1 MKCASTSE
9 RDADPVQH
17 AVTGR
22 AADADVGPR
31 LCGSSPFVKSSESLV
46 LALVVS
52 AFVVATCVML
62 FPRRIFLIRYFAEVG
77 PFWPPPAIRPL
88 ALPIVFSVTMGVLV
102 AGSKALPRLRQHPWR
117 AATGVFVLGV
127 TLNVALVAALVEG
140 ASAFYRR
147 AVVAGHGEFLIES
160 VLIQDLPD
168 TIRNYET
175 YVRSRPERI
184 FLAQKGPGVIS
195 FFYGL
200 RLIANT
206 PFVRELI
213 EPLAPTRDG
222 VRSWLSQRMANAT
235 VPSMGTNEID
245 DLRYLLALILI
256 AYPFLTYLP
265 VYIVFWLGKTYGD
278 VTLGLLAA
286 SLYLFVPVVS
296 LRVAHLDY
304 ALFPLLAVAVLAFFA
319 HGVERQRPS
328 FVVLSALIFVAYFTM
343 TLSAVSLLG
352 WLLPYCG
359 LVALERIR
367 LGKRV
372 SSAARESATA
382 LGIFALVCA
391 VPLVALHGALQ
402 FDAIERYTFARSIQR
417 SWVGSRVS
425 WFVFAWNLLE
435 YFLSFSLIYTT
446 FLFVQ
451 QWRSAR
457 RLATDTA
464 DALDRVALSWL
475 CLFLGLVAFGRQ
487 QGETDRLWAFLNPV
501 GCLIAARLLHDSVP
515 SKRLWLP
522 LLLFVLALGVARY
535 QLAYF

>member
-1 MKCASTSE
+1 LDPQAS
-9 RDADPVQH
+9 AH
-17 AVTGR
+17 L
-22 AADADVGPR
+22 AADVDIRPEHR
-31 LCGSSPFVKSSESLV
+31 SSIVPGISRESLV
-46 LALVVS
+46 LLLVLS
-52 AFVVATCVML
+52 AFAFAACVML
-62 FPRRIFLIRYFAEVG
+62 FPRRIFLIQYFAEVG
-77 PFWPPPAIRPL
+77 PFWPPPPLRPL
-88 ALPIVFSVTMGVLV
+88 ALPIVFSVTIGVVV
-102 AGSKALPRLRQHPWR
+102 AGTMALPRLRQHPWR
-117 AATGVFVLGV
+117 AATGVFFLGV
-127 TLNVALVAALVEG
+127 LLNMALVAALVEG

-147 AVVAGHGEFLIES
+147 AVLAGHGEFLIES
-160 VLIQDLPD
+160 VLIRDLPH

-175 YVRSRPERI
+175 YVRGRPERI
-184 FLAQKGPGVIS
+184 FLVQKGPGVIS

-206 PFVRELI
+206 SVVRQLI
-213 EPLAPTRDG
+213 EPLAPTRDL
-222 VRSWLSQRMANAT
+222 VRSLLSQRTANAT
-235 VPSMGTNEID
+235 VPSMGTSEID
-245 DLRYLLALILI
+245 DLRYMLALVLI

-319 HGVERQRPS
+319 HGVERQQPS

-352 WLLPYCG
+352 WLLPYSG

-367 LGKRV
+367 RGKRV

-391 VPLVALHGALQ
+391 VPLAALHGALQ

-417 SWVGSRVS
+417 NWVGSRLS

-446 FLFVQ
+446 CLFVQ

-487 QGETDRLWAFLNPV
+487 QGETDRLWAFLTPV
-501 GCLIAARLLHDSVP
+501 GCLIAARLLRDSIHAR
-515 SKRLWLP
+515 RLWVP
-522 LLLFVLALGVARY
+522 LLLFALTLAIARY
-535 QLAYF
+535 HLAYF